1 MLPFLRIWQLI
12 YFFLCYMA
20 AFKGKVLYVSEENN
34 NLLYFVKVKKIIK
47 QGNKMLE
54 EKDMVT
60 FYKRDSCTSPDLKQS
75 SQYLFMGKDEEAG
88 RYELDKTSFV
98 KLWPK
103 RPASNQDKRVL
114 DEFAD
119 NFKC

>member
-1 MLPFLRIWQLI
+1 
-12 YFFLCYMA
+12 MA
-20 AFKGKVLYVSEENN
+20 AFKGKVLFVTEENN

-103 RPASNQDKRVL
+103 RPVSNQDKRVL

-119 NFKC
+119 NFMC

>member
-1 MLPFLRIWQLI
+1 
-12 YFFLCYMA
+12 MA
-20 AFKGKVLYVSEENN
+20 AFKGKVLYVTEENN

-47 QGNKMLE
+47 QGYKMLE
-54 EKDMVT
+54 EKDKVT

-103 RPASNQDKRVL
+103 RSASNQDKRVL